1 LTVPESEVDLRLDAQ
16 EVRMVL
22 EQLEALASGARV
34 MVDTA
39 CSEAKLSPVV
49 GMEAARALV
58 IELHEL
64 CEATV
69 AAIDTF
75 EQKHASKKG

>member
-1 LTVPESEVDLRLDAQ
+1 LTVPESEVDLQFDAQ
-16 EVRMVL
+16 EVRTVL
-22 EQLEALASGARV
+22 EQLEALASGAKV
-34 MVDTA
+34 MVDSA
-39 CSEAKLSPVV
+39 CSEDKLSPVV

-69 AAIDTF
+69 TAIDDF
-75 EQKHASKKG
+75 EQKHASNE